1 MADITQQRVHVNVGI
16 EGNTNHSFL
25 SDLGRIYGSEHVL
38 IYQLSQKNFIRLSDL
53 PQSPSQ
59 SIIRI
64 GKEILEKSPFF
75 DQDSIEKKADQS
87 NYQTYARRNLP
98 KDTAAVFG
106 FFSSNFFKGIYEN
119 PFISIILKDP
129 LERMISLYEDW
140 IVNKGDVDWRKSI
153 PYDRGISFT
162 KFAQVEK
169 FQNFQSKCLGS
180 RRLGDF
186 DLVGLAECQAGFIAQ
201 LKNKD
206 WTGYVNQKNIQIQ
219 FDKPKYKN
227 LGITPEFLE
236 EFQTLNEMDYAI
248 YQQAKEFI
256 GYC

>member
-1 MADITQQRVHVNVGI
+1 LADITQQRIHVNVGI

-25 SDLGRIYGSEHVL
+25 SEFGSIYGSEHVL
-38 IYQLSQKNFIRLSDL
+38 VYQLDKREFIRLSDNPL
-53 PQSPSQ
+53 TPSQ
-59 SIIRI
+59 SILKI
-64 GKEILEKSPFF
+64 GRGLLENTPLFNQSSEDKST
-75 DQDSIEKKADQS
+75 DQS
-87 NYQTYARRNLP
+87 NGQTYSRRNLP
-98 KDTAAVFG
+98 QDTAAVFG
-106 FFSSNFFKGIYEN
+106 YYTPSFFKGILEN

-129 LERMISLYEDW
+129 LERMISLFDDW
-140 IVNKGDVDWRKSI
+140 TVNQGNVDWRKSI
-153 PYDRGISFT
+153 PYKQGITFNEFALEESFT
-162 KFAQVEK
+162 
-169 FQNFQSKCLGS
+169 NFQSKCLGS

-206 WTGYVNQKNIQIQ
+206 WKGYINPKTTQIQ
-219 FDKPKYKN
+219 FNKPKYRN

-236 EFQTLNEMDYAI
+236 EFQTLNEMDYSI